1 AAARELAPSAR
12 GDGPDG
18 RDPGADVCSSYE
30 RELMKKLLEYK
41 SVLSEAVKEM
51 APHKLANY
59 LYELAQAFS
68 RFYEH
73 CPVIGCDHESE
84 RLKLVQVYLDTM
96 THGLNLL
103 GINIPEEM

>member
-1 AAARELAPSAR
+1 
-12 GDGPDG
+12 
-18 RDPGADVCSSYE
+18 
-30 RELMKKLLEYK
+30 MKKLLEYGV
-41 SVLSEAVKEM
+41 VLDEAVAGI
-51 APHKLANY
+51 APHKVANY